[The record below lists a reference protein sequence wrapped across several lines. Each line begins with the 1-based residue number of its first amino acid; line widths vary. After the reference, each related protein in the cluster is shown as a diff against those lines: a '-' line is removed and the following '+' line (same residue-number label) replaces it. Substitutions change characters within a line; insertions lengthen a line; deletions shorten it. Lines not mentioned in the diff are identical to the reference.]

1 MLTVLSGLGTAFEEL
16 GFFGARQM
24 IPWVI
29 LLQMHIF
36 SALCDPWGS
45 CDDEDQCVAGV
56 KAALGSLGG
65 AQILAKTWGRGKY
78 SEP

>member
-1 MLTVLSGLGTAFEEL
+1 MSILKVFKIVLGLLERFFEEL

-29 LLQMHIF
+29 LLWMHIF

-45 CDDEDQCVAGV
+45 
-56 KAALGSLGG
+56 
-65 AQILAKTWGRGKY
+65 
-78 SEP
+78 